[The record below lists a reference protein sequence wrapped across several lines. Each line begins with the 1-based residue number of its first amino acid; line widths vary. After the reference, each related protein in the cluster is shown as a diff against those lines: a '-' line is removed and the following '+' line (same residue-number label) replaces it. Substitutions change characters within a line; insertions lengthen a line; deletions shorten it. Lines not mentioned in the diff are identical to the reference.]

1 MSVISLETA
10 KRFLDVIHA
19 ADDAKLQMLLDGA
32 EDEAVQYMNR
42 GLLEPVPAA
51 ILVDGALL
59 VAEPLD
65 APPDSMVLG
74 VMLLLQ
80 ASYQASP
87 EDIPKLR
94 AAAEVKLAPHRI
106 GWGA

>member
-10 KRFLDVIHA
+10 KRFLDVIHN
-19 ADDAKLQMLLDGA
+19 ADDAKLQMLLDSA

-42 GLLEPVPAA
+42 GLLEPIPAV
-51 ILVDGALL
+51 IMVDGVLVDAD
-59 VAEPLD
+59 PLT

-87 EDIPKLR
+87 DDIAKLR

>member
-1 MSVISLETA
+1 
-10 KRFLDVIHA
+10 
-19 ADDAKLQMLLDGA
+19 
-32 EDEAVQYMNR
+32 MNR

-51 ILVDGALL
+51 VLVDGVL
-59 VAEPLD
+59 VAADPLL
-65 APPDSMVLG
+65 APPDSVVLG

-87 EDIPKLR
+87 DDIAKLR
-94 AAAEVKLAPHRI
+94 TAAEVKLAPHRI